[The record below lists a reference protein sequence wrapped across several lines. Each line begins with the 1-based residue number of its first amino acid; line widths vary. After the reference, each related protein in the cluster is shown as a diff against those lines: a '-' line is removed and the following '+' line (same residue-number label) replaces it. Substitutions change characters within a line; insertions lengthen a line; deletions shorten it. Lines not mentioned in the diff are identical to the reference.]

1 MLLQC
6 TDGKAQEEFYEMSS
20 TTACQEKSLLVTA
33 TVGTD
38 RVLTALSA
46 GEMFSSPA

>member
-6 TDGKAQEEFYEMSS
+6 TDGKAQEESYEMSS
-20 TTACQEKSLLVTA
+20 TATWQEKSLSVTA
-33 TVGTD
+33 TVGTGG
-38 RVLTALSA
+38 VLTALSA